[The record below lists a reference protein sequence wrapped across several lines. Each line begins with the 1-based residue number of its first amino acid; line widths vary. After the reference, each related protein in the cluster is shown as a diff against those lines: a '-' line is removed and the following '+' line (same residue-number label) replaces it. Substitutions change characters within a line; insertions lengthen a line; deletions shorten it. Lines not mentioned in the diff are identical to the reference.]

1 MCGASLW
8 GALGAACSSVCH
20 PLLLPAD
27 FIRVVRSFEATR
39 QWCSW
44 LEKDGQRAREQ
55 LARAEAE
62 RAALEVKLKH
72 ARNQVEVEMKKRH
85 RAEAELEKDIGRTL
99 KALIRSTRPEVG
111 EELGG
116 KRIDLGGGSKRIWG
130 WLYTVYSALQAC
142 STHGCCPFCLQ
153 HSLH

>member
-1 MCGASLW
+1 M
-8 GALGAACSSVCH
+8 LGSPTRMVLAYPMAG
-20 PLLLPAD
+20 LPVPSQC
-27 FIRVVRSFEATR
+27 RLQGV
-39 QWCSW
+39 
-44 LEKDGQRAREQ
+44 
-55 LARAEAE
+55 
-62 RAALEVKLKH
+62 
-72 ARNQVEVEMKKRH
+72 
-85 RAEAELEKDIGRTL
+85 AEAELEKDIGRTL

>member
-1 MCGASLW
+1 MGDLPMLGSPAHMVLAYPMAGLPVPSQCRGAPKITPLP
-8 GALGAACSSVCH
+8 H
-20 PLLLPAD
+20 PTLQG
-27 FIRVVRSFEATR
+27 V
-39 QWCSW
+39 
-44 LEKDGQRAREQ
+44 
-55 LARAEAE
+55 
-62 RAALEVKLKH
+62 
-72 ARNQVEVEMKKRH
+72 
-85 RAEAELEKDIGRTL
+85 AEAELEKDIGRTL